1 MVNVEEI
8 PAGEGRGE
16 RDRDDIYCLLNKLSI
31 TNFNIPSPV
40 EASRPCSLC
49 GSLRVHRVY
58 RTPIPEAGYLF
69 LCNPCY
75 RRVGSLMRLQG
86 LTFQELCLMAMAEYV
101 EKRRSVV
108 GVA

>member
-1 MVNVEEI
+1 MREV
-8 PAGEGRGE
+8 E

-40 EASRPCSLC
+40 EASRACNIC

-58 RTPIPEAGYLF
+58 RTPLPQADPIF
-69 LCNPCY
+69 LCHPCY
-75 RRVGSLMRLQG
+75 LKVRSLMRLQG
-86 LTFQELCLMAMAEYV
+86 LTFPELCLMAMAEYV

-108 GVA
+108 GIA